1 MHDNKIHSKDEIL
14 ANLHPTLD
22 FIEILLFIKEVSDHL
37 KKNSK
42 KVLYLVCK

>member
-22 FIEILLFIKEVSDHL
+22 FIEILLL
-37 KKNSK
+37 KQSMII
-42 KVLYLVCK
+42 